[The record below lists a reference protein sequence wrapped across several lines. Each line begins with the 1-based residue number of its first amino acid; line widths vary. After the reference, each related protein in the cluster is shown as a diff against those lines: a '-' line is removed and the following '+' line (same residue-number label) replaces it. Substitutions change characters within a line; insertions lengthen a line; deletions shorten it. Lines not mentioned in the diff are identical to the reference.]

1 VQDKLFIRLLTGDD
15 LQVEAPVALQWKGR
29 PARALLAL
37 LALKPGE
44 PVLRDL
50 LAVWLWPDQQAAR
63 GSLRMALLSLRRVT
77 DPVLPNMIRATN
89 ESIMLDVDREAVDWV
104 MFESLCTRPDVE
116 SRIQAL
122 ELYNGDLELSA
133 VFPSPHEALA
143 ELLRNKRE
151 RLRDSAIR
159 TGVDLIAEFGS
170 MGPPDRIGF
179 VARKILTIEPA
190 NEPAHRAMMR
200 AHVTAGDRSA
210 ALRQYEQCSRAL
222 DEHYGLDPSEETMA
236 LRNEIIGE
244 TAVDST
250 KPTEQSGLSARKET
264 AWFAQP
270 SAQGK
275 GPGWRRLL
283 AVAFVLVTLGW
294 VATAFWPCALNP
306 YCIDDPP
313 LPVII
318 LSLEFD
324 EADQRVAEIADKIR
338 NAFEQSLGRIAGAV
352 VITQTV
358 PTPELPSRLE
368 NSYVVDAT
376 IERSGKGLRI
386 YVERRDGGSKVI
398 ADKHQYDIGVQ
409 ALGGLADRLE
419 TGLIPALRSRIEIDQ
434 SPK

>member
-151 RLRDSAIR
+151 RLRETAIR

-244 TAVDST
+244 
-250 KPTEQSGLSARKET
+250 
-264 AWFAQP
+264 QP

-275 GPGWRRLL
+275 GPGWRKLL

-386 YVERRDGGSKVI
+386 YVERRDGGSRVI